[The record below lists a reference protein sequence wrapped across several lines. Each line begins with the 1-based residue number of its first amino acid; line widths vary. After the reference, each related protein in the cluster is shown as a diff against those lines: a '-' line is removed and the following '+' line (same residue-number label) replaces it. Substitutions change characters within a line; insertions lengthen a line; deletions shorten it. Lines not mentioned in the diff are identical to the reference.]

1 MKVIT
6 QSGYKDVWIK
16 NFWGGKISSIDVQNF
31 YLDSKQNKNLSP
43 TCFKLVN
50 QTLVAIG
57 FDVFFKLLD
66 TNRRNF
72 ELKCVI
78 LLSVNNE
85 FSFRYKIIT

>member
-1 MKVIT
+1 MYGLNIFEVIKFLV
-6 QSGYKDVWIK
+6 SMYKIFVSIQNKQK
-16 NFWGGKISSIDVQNF
+16 NF
-31 YLDSKQNKNLSP
+31 SP
-43 TCFKLVN
+43 TCFKLVK